1 MRATSVRIFDKTN
14 KQEDYQFIAKDF
26 EGKSV
31 IGWIVIEEPWYSPG
45 TEWTYWMY
53 SNRYGSGGICG
64 GASDFGLERVPVN
77 PETIRPY
84 NQIEQIKYDLECGMD
99 VRLEKKFYLFDEDAP
114 KDNIL
119 AIIHNVNEIPYELW
133 E

>member
-1 MRATSVRIFDKTN
+1 
-14 KQEDYQFIAKDF
+14 
-26 EGKSV
+26 
-31 IGWIVIEEPWYSPG
+31 
-45 TEWTYWMY
+45 
-53 SNRYGSGGICG
+53 
-64 GASDFGLERVPVN
+64 
-77 PETIRPY
+77 
-84 NQIEQIKYDLECGMD
+84 MD